1 MPRENP
7 TWGYRRVHGELCR
20 LGYKIAASSV
30 WKILRSA
37 GINPTPQRSGPGWAE
52 FIRSQARGI
61 VATDF
66 CCVDS
71 VALRRFHVL
80 FFIEVGSR
88 RVRLAG
94 ITTNPTGAWTTQAA
108 RNFLMSI
115 WREFRFGIHDGA
127 GQYTRSF
134 DAVFEASGASAI
146 TALRDQRWLVASY

>member
-115 WREFRFGIHDGA
+115 WREFRFVIHDGA